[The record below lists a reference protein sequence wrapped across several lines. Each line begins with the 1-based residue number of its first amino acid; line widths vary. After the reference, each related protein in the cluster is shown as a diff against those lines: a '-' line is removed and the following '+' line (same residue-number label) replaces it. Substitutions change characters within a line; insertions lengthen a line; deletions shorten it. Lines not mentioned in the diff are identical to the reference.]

1 MFLVNSKKHGLIL
14 DFDKLNSSFKCLGP
28 KRIDRAYINSKLM
41 EDNTGMRK
49 KFWNKELSEK
59 ISTNTNNMLEMK
71 TNISE
76 IFNIN
81 D

>member
-1 MFLVNSKKHGLIL
+1 
-14 DFDKLNSSFKCLGP
+14 
-28 KRIDRAYINSKLM
+28 M

-49 KFWNKELSEK
+49 KFWNKKLSEK
-59 ISTNTNNMLEMK
+59 IHTNTNNMLEMK
-71 TNISE
+71 TNIPE

>member
-1 MFLVNSKKHGLIL
+1 
-14 DFDKLNSSFKCLGP
+14 
-28 KRIDRAYINSKLM
+28 M

-71 TNISE
+71 TNIPE